1 VEMLDSNL
9 KEKLISE
16 ARKAREQA
24 YAPYSDNFKVGSA
37 VLTEEGEIF
46 TGCNIENASF
56 GATICAERVAVFKAV
71 ASGHRSIRA
80 VAVIADTPDP
90 IPPCGICR
98 QVIAEF
104 GADAEILMANTAG
117 DTRVSDMPELLPFTF
132 KLCRER
138 QKSS

>member
-1 VEMLDSNL
+1 MVEMLDGRL
-9 KEKLISE
+9 REKLVSE
-16 ARKAREQA
+16 ARGAREQA
-24 YAPYSDNFKVGSA
+24 YAPYSHDFKVGAA

-90 IPPCGICR
+90 ISPCGICR

-104 GADAEILMANTAG
+104 GADADILMANTAG
-117 DTRVSDMPELLPFTF
+117 DTRVSGMRELLPAAFRF
-132 KLCRER
+132 RR
-138 QKSS
+138 

>member
-1 VEMLDSNL
+1 MLDSSL

-16 ARKAREQA
+16 ATEARELA
-24 YAPYSDNFKVGSA
+24 YADYSNNFKVGA
-37 VLTEEGEIF
+37 AALTEEGEIF

-90 IPPCGICR
+90 ISPCGICR
-98 QVIAEF
+98 QVIVEF
-104 GADAEILMANTAG
+104 GADAEILMANTVG
-117 DTRVSDMPELLPFTF
+117 DTRLSSMQELLPAAFRF
-132 KLCRER
+132 RR
-138 QKSS
+138 

>member
-1 VEMLDSNL
+1 MLDNSL
-9 KEKLISE
+9 QKKLISE
-16 ARKAREQA
+16 AGKARELA
-24 YAPYSDNFKVGSA
+24 YADYSGNFKVGA
-37 VLTEEGEIF
+37 AALTEEGEIF

-90 IPPCGICR
+90 ISPCGICR

-117 DTRVSDMPELLPFTF
+117 DTRVSGMQELLPAAF
-132 KLCRER
+132 KFHR
-138 QKSS
+138 

>member
-1 VEMLDSNL
+1 MVEILDSNL

-16 ARKAREQA
+16 ARQARELA
-24 YAPYSDNFKVGSA
+24 YADYSGNFKVGA
-37 VLTEEGEIF
+37 AALTEEGEIF

-71 ASGHRSIRA
+71 ASGHRRIRA

-90 IPPCGICR
+90 ISPCGICR

-104 GADAEILMANTAG
+104 GAEAEILMANTAG
-117 DTRVSDMPELLPFTF
+117 DTRVAGMQDLLPAAFQF
-132 KLCRER
+132 RR
-138 QKSS
+138 

>member
-1 VEMLDSNL
+1 VEILDTNL

-24 YAPYSDNFKVGSA
+24 YAPYSDNFKVGA
-37 VLTEEGEIF
+37 AALTEEGEIF

-71 ASGHRSIRA
+71 ASGHRKIRA
-80 VAVIADTPDP
+80 VAVVAGTPDP
-90 IPPCGICR
+90 ISPCGICR

-117 DTRVSDMPELLPFTF
+117 DASVSNMQELLPLAF
-132 KLCRER
+132 KLCR
-138 QKSS
+138 

>member
-1 VEMLDSNL
+1 MVDMVDSRL
-9 KEKLISE
+9 REKLISE
-16 ARKAREQA
+16 ARKARERA
-24 YAPYSDNFKVGSA
+24 YAPYSDDFKVGSA

-56 GATICAERVAVFKAV
+56 GATVCAERVAVFKAV
-71 ASGHRSIRA
+71 ASGHRGIRA

-90 IPPCGICR
+90 ISPCGICR

-117 DTRVSDMPELLPFTF
+117 DTRISGMPELLPLTF
-132 KLCRER
+132 KLRREHR
-138 QKSS
+138 RS